1 MERQDY
7 INQINDLKGYVRQ
20 LLGMIDILKQT
31 LDTVSASN
39 RRNEELVKKLTAQIE
54 VLQRMIKELSQ
65 GW

>member
-20 LLGMIDILKQT
+20 LLGMIDTLKQT